1 MFFRNFLSGT
11 LASWRAL
18 TPMDRNN
25 LVLNVPPK
33 MIGMF
38 VAGYGISAYAN
49 SREQPQRT
57 SAEKSSVEPD
67 HPSKATGQQQPPPPG
82 HGGKFP
88 TVSKHALYSRR
99 I

>member
-1 MFFRNFLSGT
+1 MYGHPFSQTLLFSSSRDYQAININSVYSYPKIIYCSGDHIAKMFFRNFLSGT

-38 VAGYGISAYAN
+38 VACYGISAY
-49 SREQPQRT
+49 
-57 SAEKSSVEPD
+57 
-67 HPSKATGQQQPPPPG
+67 
-82 HGGKFP
+82 
-88 TVSKHALYSRR
+88 
-99 I
+99 